1 MSSQAPADRPPSKG
15 HRRDPLWA
23 WPLYALLA
31 CVLLSVAAPRTSL
44 YKRALLPDMVAGTAW
59 RPYVKRALVP
69 LVVRGADALLPPA
82 VRSAI
87 GEQVRLHPILTRR
100 LGWESGHASW
110 YVLVFILD
118 GLSLFGFALA
128 FRRLARRTF
137 ELDGVTA
144 SLAAAGALALLPIH
158 FGYQNFVYDF
168 PDLALFTL
176 GLAFIA
182 AGERSRFYVLWPLG
196 LLNKETFVLLV
207 PLFALRERERL
218 PHGRLLA
225 HVGVQLAVA
234 AGAWLALGW
243 TFRHN
248 PGAPLEWQLPHN
260 LTHHPSPRQLLHD
273 LVYWG
278 AWVGGLLFWR
288 RKRLLVGAALVVV
301 GALVVITF
309 FFGFMGEYRAFYEA
323 WPLLALLLTHTALQL
338 LGRAPR
344 AQCAHAPAP
353 AVKVT
358 R

>member
-1 MSSQAPADRPPSKG
+1 
-15 HRRDPLWA
+15 
-23 WPLYALLA
+23 
-31 CVLLSVAAPRTSL
+31 VAAPRTSL
-44 YKRALLPDMVAGTAW
+44 YKRSLLPDMVAGTAW
-59 RPYVKRALVP
+59 RPYVKRVLVP
-69 LVVRGADALLPPA
+69 LAVRGTDALLPAA
-82 VRSAI
+82 VRSGIEA
-87 GEQVRLHPILTRR
+87 QVRLHPILTRR
-100 LGWESGHASW
+100 LGWQSEHASW
-110 YVLVFILD
+110 YVLVFMLH

-182 AGERSRFYVLWPLG
+182 AGERTRFYLLWPLG

-218 PHGRLLA
+218 PRGGLLA
-225 HVGVQLAVA
+225 HAGVQLALA
-234 AGAWLALGW
+234 AGVWLALGW

-260 LTHHPSPRQLLHD
+260 LTHHPSTRQLLHD

-278 AWVGGLLFWR
+278 AWVGGLCFWR
-288 RKRLLVGAALVVV
+288 QKRQLAGAALVVI
-301 GALVVITF
+301 GALVAITF

-323 WPLLALLLTHTALQL
+323 WPLLALLLTHTALRL
-338 LGRAPR
+338 LGRAPG
-344 AQCAHAPAP
+344 AHQLDPAGP
-353 AVKVT
+353 ELRQVRRRGWDSLRLRGPSSRKG
-358 R
+358 